1 MKLPSFRRIFQNDYP
16 AQFKQLIEILSVS
29 LNNGIEVLYQA
40 LNNGL
45 TLEDNVLGT
54 SATATIT
61 TDANGTPTK
70 GSTFVLSSANKVN
83 GIIVLSATNQTNP
96 GTFPS
101 GGVFIS
107 GTQSGTTFNITN
119 ITGLQ
124 AGQTYSV
131 KLFAFQSD

>member
-45 TLEDNVLGT
+45 TLEDNILGT
-54 SATATIT
+54 VATVTAVVDAT
-61 TDANGTPTK
+61 GTPSK
-70 GSTFVLSSANKVN
+70 GNRFTLNSANKVD
-83 GIIVLSATNQTNP
+83 GVVVLSAINQTNS

-101 GGVFIS
+101 GAVFIS
-107 GTQSGTTFNITN
+107 GNQTGTTFNITN

-124 AGQTYSV
+124 AGQTYAI
-131 KLFAFQSD
+131 KLVAFQTD